1 MEIGNLPEKD
11 FRVIITKLIQDLGKR
26 MDAECKMLHD
36 IFNKELENIKNN
48 QTELKNITTEMKNT
62 LEGINSRINET
73 EERISELEDR
83 VVKITAK
90 EQNKEKRMKRNEDSL
105 RDLWDNIKCTNI
117 CIIGV
122 PEEEER
128 ETRPENIFE
137 EIIAE
142 NLPNKGKETV
152 TQMLEAQRVPGRI
165 NPRRNTLRH
174 IVIKS
179 TKIKDKDKILKA
191 TR

>member
-1 MEIGNLPEKD
+1 
-11 FRVIITKLIQDLGKR
+11 

-62 LEGINSRINET
+62 PEGINSRINET